1 VKVKLGTFNL
11 NNLFGRF
18 NFKASIEEIVTSG
31 TYKFDTDSKYW
42 IRTFKG
48 KLVKEK
54 SEADRSLIANRILSR
69 DPDVLAVQE
78 VEDKDTLDRFVHEYL
93 KDRYP
98 HRVVV
103 DANDKRLIDVGVIS
117 KLPFGAVTSWQH
129 YVHPLKPDQK
139 VFSRDLLE
147 AEILLPDRTRTLFT
161 LYVTHSKSKYI
172 DWRLKGAKREEQ
184 RQKDNELRK
193 RQSEAVVQIVGKT
206 AAASSRYVI
215 AGDLNDSLES
225 EPLSP
230 LLAPSNQLGLAN
242 LADRLEAEERW
253 SVRHKETGVEA
264 TTELFD
270 YLLIPAN
277 MQQEVQSVEVDR
289 RKKKSG
295 DGSDHDPVFATLS
308 IS

>member
-1 VKVKLGTFNL
+1 VNVKLGTFNL

-31 TYKFDTDSKYW
+31 SYKFDADSKYW

-54 SEADRSLIANRILSR
+54 SEADRSLVANRILSR
-69 DPDVLAVQE
+69 DPDVLAIQE

-93 KDRYP
+93 NDRYP

-103 DANDKRLIDVGVIS
+103 DANDKRLIDVGIMS
-117 KLPFGAVTSWQH
+117 KLPFGAITSWQH
-129 YVHPLKPDQK
+129 YVHPVRPDEK

-147 AEILLPDRTRTLFT
+147 AEILSPDRSRTLFI

-172 DWRLKGAKREEQ
+172 DWRLKGAKKEEQ
-184 RQKDNELRK
+184 RQKDSELRR
-193 RQSEAVVQIVGKT
+193 RQSEAVVKIVGKT
-206 AAASSRYVI
+206 AAAGSRYAI
-215 AGDLNDSLES
+215 AGDLNDVPES
-225 EPLSP
+225 DPLSP
-230 LLAPSNQLGLAN
+230 LLAPSNQLGLVN
-242 LADRLEAEERW
+242 LSDRLQPEDRW
-253 SVRHKETGVEA
+253 SVRHKEPGAEA
-264 TTELFD
+264 KTELFD

-289 RKKKSG
+289 RKKKGG